1 MKSIACAVSFAT
13 FAVLLSP
20 AGAAQDSW
28 TDSISFKGDFRPRYE
43 YIDLEGLP
51 ENERGR
57 FRIRV
62 GMSADVNDDVKVVF
76 QLASGGD
83 NPVSTNQSFDGGFT
97 RKDIGIDLAY
107 ADWTPNDEWHVF
119 VGKMKNPIHRAG
131 SHALIWDSDLNPE
144 GVAAGFESGAF
155 FGTAGT
161 YFVEQRATTDDSLLL
176 TAQGGMHY
184 EMSENAML
192 TAGAGYYAYTN
203 TVGNSPFWIGLPFGN
218 SVDASGNLI
227 YDYRQLEVFGEFE
240 TRIGKY
246 PLSLFVDYVQNLEV
260 DVNDTGTAFG
270 ARIGKADKPG
280 TWQASWAWQELE
292 ADAVIATYTDSDF
305 GGGGTDARGHTIK
318 AAYAMAEN
326 WTVGGT
332 LFLNEVA
339 LASGTPRDFTRLQ
352 LDLNFSF

>member
-1 MKSIACAVSFAT
+1 MKSKACVAPLAV
-13 FAVLLSP
+13 FAVFVSP
-20 AGAAQDSW
+20 AGVAQDSW

-43 YIDLEGLP
+43 YIDMEGLP
-51 ENERGR
+51 ENDRGR

-62 GMSADVNDDVKVVF
+62 GMSADVKDDVKVVF

-107 ADWTPNDEWHVF
+107 ADWTANDEWHVF

-144 GVAAGFESGAF
+144 GVAVGFESGAF

-161 YFVEQRATTDDSLLL
+161 YFVEERSLTDDSLLL
-176 TAQGGMHY
+176 TAQGGMHF
-184 EMSENAML
+184 EMSENSML

-218 SVDASGNLI
+218 SVDANGNLI
-227 YDYRQLEVFGEFE
+227 YDYHQLEVFAEYE
-240 TRIGKY
+240 TTIGKI

-260 DVNDTGTAFG
+260 DLNDTGTAFG
-270 ARIGKADKPG
+270 ARIGKADEPG

-318 AAYAMAEN
+318 AAYALAEN

-332 LFLNEVA
+332 LFLNEVG
-339 LASGTPRDFTRLQ
+339 LASGSPQDFTRLQ

>member
-1 MKSIACAVSFAT
+1 MKSVTCAAPFAL
-13 FAVLLSP
+13 FAILASP
-20 AGAAQDSW
+20 AGSAQDSW

-51 ENERGR
+51 ERNRGR

-62 GMSADVNDDVKVVF
+62 GMSADVNDDVEVIF

-83 NPVSTNQSFDGGFT
+83 NPVSTNQSFGDGFS

-107 ADWTPNDEWHVF
+107 ADWTPNDDLHVF

-144 GVAAGFESGAF
+144 GVALGFKSGAF

-161 YFVEQRATTDDSLLL
+161 YFVEERALTNDSLLL
-176 TAQGGMHY
+176 AAQGGMHFDI
-184 EMSENAML
+184 SNSTKL
-192 TAGAGYYAYTN
+192 TAGAGYFAYTD
-203 TVGNSPFWIGLPFGN
+203 TKGNAPFWIGLPFGN
-218 SVDASGNLI
+218 SVDANGNLI
-227 YDYRQLEVFGEFE
+227 YDYNELELFAEFE
-240 TRIGKY
+240 TKIGKY
-246 PLSLFVDYVQNLEV
+246 PLGLFVDYVQNLEV
-260 DVNDTGTAFG
+260 DVNDTGQSFG
-270 ARIGKADKPG
+270 VRFGKADEPG

-292 ADAVIATYTDSDF
+292 ADAVIATFTDSDF

-318 AAYAMAEN
+318 AAYALADN

-332 LFLNEVA
+332 LFLNEVGI
-339 LASGTPRDFTRLQ
+339 ASGAPRDFTRLQ